1 MFSGSQIQMRRSI
14 SLILPALMLL
24 AACQPERS
32 ATIVEA
38 QRLYAEG
45 QSADARIELL
55 NLLKMDPDNGAA
67 LRLLARILIA
77 SGDGEGAAATLARI
91 GSAPRTGELVDLQAE
106 ADMLRGRCRH
116 LLAVTPGQPAMSATL
131 RRVRALCAI
140 DSGDRDRAG
149 KEVMAGLGVHP
160 GDAGLQLVGARLAT
174 LQGDFPEAQ
183 RLIEVARTANG
194 DRFEVE
200 MVAGALDQRRANVS
214 GALAHY
220 VAAEKQNPLNSGPLA
235 AQAELFA
242 AVKDEDA
249 LASVVDRLRKMAPQS
264 PATAIAAARLALLR
278 GDAQG
283 AQEKLLA
290 ARQVA
295 GDRPAIQLLTGHVA
309 MVAGNHDIAIA
320 ELSRYLGSGVRD
332 EDAALT
338 LAAAYAATGDPER
351 AIATLKPFADL
362 PGPSRSV
369 LAALARYAKAAGQA
383 SASAAYAARA
393 AKPSPERTANLLVRA
408 DQALVAKDWKGAIIA
423 YQTLVDREGVR
434 PNAMMLNNLGW
445 AHFQDGQTDK
455 AIELLRRALK
465 QAPDNPSVLDSLGWA
480 LWSSGKDRV
489 AGRSHLAKAHRLAPA
504 NAAIKTHWEA
514 ANR

>member
-1 MFSGSQIQMRRSI
+1 MRRS
-14 SLILPALMLL
+14 LLLVLPALMFL
-24 AACQPERS
+24 AACQPERG
-32 ATIVEA
+32 ATLADA

-45 QSADARIELL
+45 QWADARIELL
-55 NLLKMDPDNGAA
+55 NLLKRDPDNGAA
-67 LRLLARILIA
+67 LRLMARIQVA
-77 SGDGEGAAATLARI
+77 SGDGEGASATLARI
-91 GSAPRTGELVDLQAE
+91 AGATRTAELMDLQAE
-106 ADMLRGRCRH
+106 ADMLRGRCRD
-116 LLAVTPGQPAMSATL
+116 LLAVTTAKPPLSATV

-149 KEVMAGLGVHP
+149 KEVASGLADHA

-174 LQGDFPEAQ
+174 LQGDFPEAE
-183 RLIEVARTANG
+183 RLLGAARTAKG
-194 DRFEVE
+194 DRFEIE

-220 VAAEKQNPLNSGPLA
+220 AAAEKRNPLNSGPLA
-235 AQAELFA
+235 AQAELLA

-249 LASVVDRLRKMAPQS
+249 LASIVDRLRKMAPQS

-295 GDRPAIQLLTGHVA
+295 GDRPAIQLLTGQVA
-309 MVAGNHDIAIA
+309 MAAGNHDIAIA

-332 EDAALT
+332 EDTALT
-338 LAAAYAATGDPER
+338 LAAAYAATGDPEQ
-351 AIATLKPFADL
+351 ATATLKTLADL

-408 DQALVAKDWKGAIIA
+408 DRALATKDWKGAIIA
-423 YQTLVDREGVR
+423 YQALIDREGVR

-445 AHFQDGQTDK
+445 AHFQDGQTEK
-455 AIELLRRALK
+455 AIELLQRALK
-465 QAPDNPSVLDSLGWA
+465 QAPDDASVIDSLGWV
-480 LWSSGKDRV
+480 LWSSGKDRA
-489 AGRSHLAKAHRLAPA
+489 AGRDHLAKAHRLAPA
-504 NAAIKTHWEA
+504 NAAIKAHFEA